1 MSALKHDSAGG
12 PHRVPPEPNRW
23 PSIGLAVGVHALLLA
38 FLWIGVSWQN
48 NTPVAVEAEVWD
60 VQTQTAA
67 PPPPPPAPEPEP
79 QPEPQPKPQPVTPP
93 PPTPRVAEP
102 PPPPPVAKPAPPKE
116 PDIALEREKKRKE
129 ELKRKEQQQEQARLE
144 RERELEEQR
153 AEQKRADEKKA
164 KALADRKER
173 ELAEKKERE
182 LAEKQAEKQAEKKE
196 REAAEKK
203 AQQELAKKEEA
214 EKKKADKEK
223 AEKLAK
229 EKASKEKAAKEKAEA
244 EQLAKLAKMTRDSE
258 TRRITGSGSPGSTG
272 SAEKSTAPRSD
283 AGYQAAIAAKIKS
296 NANYA
301 GSTDV
306 PGNPTVSFRVEQLP
320 TGEIVSVKKV
330 KSSGIP
336 EFDDAVERSI
346 NKSSPLPKKKDGTV
360 ERSLSVNFHLKDLD

>member
-1 MSALKHDSAGG
+1 MSATKHTTDNGA
-12 PHRVPPEPNRW
+12 PYQVPPEPNRW

-48 NTPVAVEAEVWD
+48 NTPVTIEAEVWD
-60 VQTQTAA
+60 VNTQTAA

-79 QPEPQPKPQPVTPP
+79 EPEPQPDT
-93 PPTPRVAEP
+93 P
-102 PPPPPVAKPAPPKE
+102 PPPPPPPAPAPRVVEQPAPPKQ

-129 ELKRKEQQQEQARLE
+129 ELKRQQQAEEERQERLE
-144 RERELEEQR
+144 REREL

-164 KALADRKER
+164 KALAEKKER

-182 LAEKQAEKQAEKKE
+182 KERELAEKKE

-203 AQQELAKKEEA
+203 ELAKKEEA
-214 EKKKADKEK
+214 EKKKAEKEK
-223 AEKLAK
+223 TEKLAK
-229 EKASKEKAAKEKAEA
+229 EKTAKDKAAKEKAAKAA
-244 EQLAKLAKMTRDSE
+244 ETAQLAKLQDMEVKRL
-258 TRRITGSGSPGSTG
+258 TGNGNPGSTG
-272 SAEKSTAPRSD
+272 TAAKSTAPRLDS
-283 AGYQAAIAAKIKS
+283 GYLGAIAAKIKS

-306 PGNPTVSFRVEQLP
+306 AGNPMVSFVVEQLP
-320 TGEIVSVKKV
+320 TGEIVSVRKT

-360 ERSLSVNFHLKDLD
+360 ERSLPVNFRMKDLN